1 MVQPT
6 PYAPTYSFTD
16 HASGNPSAQPP
27 GVPLDIE
34 FDNIASTV
42 QQIIN
47 NLSLIQRDDTTLR
60 SNSVGVNQLDGAAL
74 ALITAGTFGVKGV
87 WQTGQSYALGDF
99 VAVDD
104 LIYVVVIPHV
114 SDVFAT
120 DFGANK
126 LVRAFNPPTVLPP
139 VIIPSTAFATLVQL
153 KAADPVLLSYSLT
166 GGSNPGVFFY
176 ETANAPY
183 IADDVNVI
191 KLDNTALSVG
201 ALVRQTFTPGA
212 FGADLVVTDTA
223 AAARTELGVNSAAE
237 LAASGG
243 SALVGFS
250 HANTY
255 AAGTAGAKFKGTVS
269 VKDAPYNAVGNGVA
283 DDTAA
288 IQAAIDAIAEGEILF
303 FPVGEYLVTQ
313 KLTVEKDI
321 RLLGAGE
328 LGSVIIAQHGTAN
341 TDLLEVGPV
350 DTTRVGVEIAHL
362 GFQFKNTNT
371 RHVISTVGYTSK
383 FTVRNIDVRSFGS
396 NGGIIATGAA
406 INFNGQPDLVP
417 GGLND
422 WARVEHCYLAFC
434 TNGII
439 VDALNVINMRIT
451 QNTTA
456 SIQLESILWLTGGQS
471 QIDHNTFQYSN
482 LAANGT
488 TPAYTIRF
496 YGGASLSNAVVN
508 NVTFGPGNSFQA
520 NGGAGLGPAVANT
533 WEMHIENSRS
543 MTVIGNQFAGASPS
557 VNFGAF
563 HAIKVST
570 SYGWIKNNTFQNYT
584 RTGGTDTTPGPVLV
598 DATSLISYQD
608 NDNIAGVAD
617 FLTTTSVAALNTNI
631 NGSLS
636 AKQTNNTNFFKADA
650 VTGITD
656 VNFLRIAGGNTIGN
670 LASGVA
676 QMGSGSATVSL
687 SWCTASTKILVSLT
701 VPGTPAEYLTVDSAN
716 NGNFVVKSSNA
727 ASGNY
732 FYWLAIG

>member
-1 MVQPT
+1 MAAQLFIPPSKALDANAN
-6 PYAPTYSFTD
+6 PYAGAKWFFYATGTTTPQSVYTTFAMGTA
-16 HASGNPSAQPP
+16 HANPVVADSTGKFAN
-27 GVPLDIE
+27 IF
-34 FDNIASTV
+34 FD
-42 QQIIN
+42 
-47 NLSLIQRDDTTLR
+47 
-60 SNSVGVNQLDGAAL
+60 
-74 ALITAGTFGVKGV
+74 
-87 WQTGQSYALGDF
+87 
-99 VAVDD
+99 
-104 LIYVVVIPHV
+104 P
-114 SDVFAT
+114 
-120 DFGANK
+120 
-126 LVRAFNPPTVLPP
+126 
-139 VIIPSTAFATLVQL
+139 TLVYRGVL
-153 KAADPVLLSYSLT
+153 KDSTEAVTLHDIDPISSSTLAA
-166 GGSNPGVFFY
+166 
-176 ETANAPY
+176 
-183 IADDVNVI
+183 
-191 KLDNTALSVG
+191 
-201 ALVRQTFTPGA
+201 
-212 FGADLVVTDTA
+212 
-223 AAARTELGVNSAAE
+223 

-243 SALVGFS
+243 SALVGFLQ
-250 HANTY
+250 
-255 AAGTAGAKFKGTVS
+255 AGTGAVARTLQSKGRDTVS
-269 VKDAPYNAVGNGVA
+269 VKDFGAVGDGTTN
-283 DDTAA
+283 DTAA
-288 IQAAIDAIAEGEILF
+288 IQAAINATPAGQVLF
-303 FPVGEYLVTQ
+303 FPVGTYLVTS
-313 KLTVEKDI
+313 KLTVLEDI
-321 RLLGAGE
+321 RLIGTGE
-328 LGSVIIAQHGTAN
+328 LGSVIVAQHTVAG
-341 TDLLEVGPV
+341 TDLLEIGPV
-350 DTTRVGVEIAHL
+350 DVTRVGVEIAHL

-396 NGGIIATGAA
+396 SGAIIATGAA
-406 INFNGQPDLVP
+406 INFNGKPFVVP

-422 WARVEHCYLAFC
+422 WARIEHCYLAFC

-456 SIQLESILWLTGGQS
+456 SIRLESLLWLTGGQS

-563 HAIKVST
+563 HAIKVTT

-584 RTGGTDTTPGPVLV
+584 RTGGTDTVPGPVLV
-598 DATSLISYQD
+598 DATSLVSYQD
-608 NDNIAGVAD
+608 NDNIAGAPD
-617 FLTTTSVAALNTNI
+617 FLTTTNVAALNTNI

-650 VTGITD
+650 VTGVTD

-676 QMGSGSATVSL
+676 QMSAGSATVSL
-687 SWCTASTKILVSLT
+687 SWATAGTKILVSLT
-701 VPGTPAEYLTVDSAN
+701 VPGVPAEYLTVDSAN
-716 NGNFVVKSSNA
+716 SGNFVVKSSNA
-727 ASGNY
+727 ASANF